1 MEIVATEELFKGK
14 LRAVRETIRDDDGRE
29 YRFELVHH
37 PGAVVIL
44 PVLDDGTLVLIHQ
57 YRHALRT
64 SIFELPA
71 GTLEAG
77 EEPIICARREIR
89 EEIGYD
95 AREIIPLG
103 ILHPAPGFCDEVQHL
118 FLAKGLFESSAPKDV
133 DEVIEVRPMS
143 CAEVEEGIRSGTI
156 TDGKTLATLLRAK
169 LLNHL

>member
-14 LRAVRETIRDDDGRE
+14 LKGVRETVRDDNGRE
-29 YRFELVHH
+29 FRFELIHH
-37 PGAVVIL
+37 PGAVVVLPIL
-44 PVLDDGTLVLIHQ
+44 EDGTLALIHQ

-71 GTLEAG
+71 GTLEVG
-77 EEPIICARREIR
+77 EEPLVCARREIR

-118 FLAKGLFESSAPKDV
+118 FVAKGLFESPATKDL
-133 DEVIEVRPMS
+133 DEVIEVQPMS
-143 CAEVEEGIRSGTI
+143 YAEVEKAIQVGTI
-156 TDGKTLATLLRAK
+156 TDAKTIATLFRAR
-169 LLNHL
+169 LFNYL